1 MTYRIHELSKLEYH
15 DSRKVLLR
23 LRDLQERVVV
33 SELPDKVKNLR
44 KRELKKYLEGR
55 QAALFCYGIG
65 NAVLNTDVF
74 HALYESS
81 DYDCVALWE
90 RDGEQVF
97 MPIQLKELVPESL
110 KSTATLANE
119 LERLAKYVAPED
131 LVVALHVNRKGKLE
145 FAKIQMPR
153 LNVAEVWLYGAIS
166 PDQGRWFLYG
176 NLLKEPEYYEFDY
189 PMG

>member
-1 MTYRIHELSKLEYH
+1 LSKLEYH

-23 LRDLQERVVV
+23 LRDLQERVAV

-44 KRELKKYLEGR
+44 TRELKKYLEGR
-55 QAALFCYGIG
+55 QVALFCYGIG

-74 HALYESS
+74 HALYESI

-90 RDGEQVF
+90 RDGEQGF
-97 MPIQLKELVPESL
+97 TPIQLKELVPESL

-119 LERLAKYVAPED
+119 LEKLAKYVAPED
-131 LVVALHVNRKGKLE
+131 LVVALHVNRMCILE

-176 NLLKEPEYYEFDY
+176 SLLKEPEYYEFAY